1 LNEFIILFYLVV
13 VPLPLEFKEVLQT
26 FILHIHGHEDF
37 KKNKKPQ
44 NYGQF
49 EDNHYYKMHV

>member
-1 LNEFIILFYLVV
+1 MSSSFFLLLFV

-26 FILHIHGHEDF
+26 FISHIHGHEDF

-44 NYGQF
+44 KYGQL
-49 EDNHYYKMHV
+49 ENSHYYKMQV